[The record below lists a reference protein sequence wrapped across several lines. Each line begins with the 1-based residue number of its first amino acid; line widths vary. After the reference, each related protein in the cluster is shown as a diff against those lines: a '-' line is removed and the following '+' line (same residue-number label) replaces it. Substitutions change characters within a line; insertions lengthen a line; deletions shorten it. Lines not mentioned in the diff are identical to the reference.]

1 MKYRFLRYPGG
12 KFKAVTASYDDGS
25 KSDLKLCEILE
36 RHGMKC
42 TINLCSTMI
51 GDYQGR
57 LTASDI
63 KKYIIGHGH
72 EIATHG
78 ADHKAL
84 GHLSL
89 VNGIRDTLDCRLGL
103 EEQFDTIIRGLA
115 YPDTPKYLE
124 GEKYERVR
132 EYLKDLDIAYARTTG
147 PDNDGFDLPQDFYMW
162 VPTARHRN
170 EKIFEY
176 IDKFNALEEK
186 SLYCASRWPRLFY
199 FWGHSSEFN
208 SDNNWDRLEAICETL
223 GNREDIWYATNIEI
237 HDYVKAYEALRFSAD
252 GKRVYNPTLLDV
264 WIVVGDDLYCV
275 KSGERID
282 IK

>member
-12 KFKAVTASYDDGS
+12 KFKAVTFSYDDGD

-42 TINLCSTMI
+42 TINLCASMI
-51 GDYQGR
+51 GDNPNR

-63 KKYIIGHGH
+63 KKYVIGHGH

-78 ADHKAL
+78 NGHKAL

-89 VNGIRDTLDCRLGL
+89 INGIRDTLDCRLGL

-124 GEKYERVR
+124 GEKYEHVR
-132 EYLKDLDIAYARTTG
+132 EYLRDLDIAYARTTG

-170 EKIFEY
+170 EKIFEF
-176 IDKFNALEEK
+176 IDKFVSLDEK

-199 FWGHSSEFN
+199 VWGHSSEFN
-208 SDNNWDRLEAICETL
+208 SDNNWDRLEAICEML
-223 GNREDIWYATNIEI
+223 GNREDTWYATNIEI

-252 GKRVYNPTLLDV
+252 GKRVYNPTLIDV
-264 WIVVGDDLYCV
+264 WFNEGGVVYCV
-275 KSGERID
+275 KSGERLD